1 MALAAFRAGAGAAC
15 SSGTIARRS
24 GMQEDAMKFILAAL
38 ALAGLH
44 YYVGQ
49 TGTPAAANALTLG
62 AAVVMLVIFGL
73 SRTQDI

>member
-1 MALAAFRAGAGAAC
+1 
-15 SSGTIARRS
+15 
-24 GMQEDAMKFILAAL
+24 MKFILAAL

-44 YYVGQ
+44 YYVGEN
-49 TGTPAAANALTLG
+49 GTPAAANALTLG

>member
-1 MALAAFRAGAGAAC
+1 
-15 SSGTIARRS
+15 
-24 GMQEDAMKFILAAL
+24 MQEDAMKFILAAL

-44 YYVGQ
+44 YYVGEN
-49 TGTPAAANALTLG
+49 GTPAAANALTLG